1 MGGASIRHTCAS
13 LLLSD
18 VASLVYVKEQLGHSS
33 IEVTVDIYGHLIPG
47 SNRHSVNKLDW
58 QPIRNHTKKQKP

>member
-33 IEVTVDIYGHLIPG
+33 IEVTVDIVRRKEWRLSQPTGLQVSLG
-47 SNRHSVNKLDW
+47 STLHRA
-58 QPIRNHTKKQKP
+58 TG